1 MVNVLES
8 KKEIVKADCRHFIG
22 DRPCRFHKAEGAK
35 CGYCLHYSPVG
46 MRILVV
52 KLGAMGD
59 VLRTTSILPALR
71 KKYGAPHITWL
82 TLKESVGLLEHNSL
96 VDSLMAVAGS
106 SLARLLVE
114 SFDLVLSPETA
125 RESAALASVARGKEK
140 KGYGLSPEG
149 AVFPYNREAEDLFHM
164 GLFDDIKKA
173 NRKTYEQLI
182 CELSDLPYERNLPVF
197 ELTAEEAQFGE
208 AFRSRNR
215 IRSDVPLVAINT
227 GGGGRWSM
235 KRWTVQGVLELA
247 ERLSDRM
254 GAEVL
259 LLGGPEEVDLNKQI
273 LSKVQGRV
281 IDGGCSNSVQE
292 FASLLGLCDVVVTG
306 DSLALHLALAL
317 RRRLVVLFGP
327 TSAAEIDL
335 YGLGQKILPV
345 MDCLCCYRKTC
356 GRSPT
361 CMESISAET
370 VYHAVTE
377 EIQSPGACR
386 STA

>member
-1 MVNVLES
+1 M
-8 KKEIVKADCRHFIG
+8 KADCRHFIG
-22 DRPCRFHKAEGAK
+22 DRPCRFHKVEGAK

-71 KKYGAPHITWL
+71 KKYGAPHITWI

-96 VDSLMAVAGS
+96 IDSLMAVAGS

-125 RESAALASVARGKEK
+125 RESAALASVAKGKEK

-149 AVFPYNREAEDLFHM
+149 AVFPYNREAEGLFQM

-182 CELSDLPYERNLPVF
+182 CELSDLPYERNLPMF
-197 ELTAEEAQFGE
+197 ELTAEDVQFGE

-259 LLGGPEEVDLNKQI
+259 LLGGPEEVDLNQQI
-273 LSKVQGRV
+273 LSKVKGRV

-306 DSLALHLALAL
+306 DSLALHRALAL

-345 MDCLCCYRKTC
+345 MDCLCCYRQTC
-356 GRSPT
+356 ERSPT
-361 CMESISAET
+361 CMESISVET
-370 VYHAVTE
+370 VFHAVKE
-377 EIQSPGACR
+377 EVRGPGACR
-386 STA
+386 SNG